1 MDYKKFIKKE
11 ENWGFISLIL
21 GIVSL
26 PFIILF
32 PISNIIALILSFIG
46 FVLGLIYLI
55 KNTGFGWDKEKKL
68 ALYGL
73 IVNSLSIIINIALFT
88 TGVLYV
94 KYFG

>member
-11 ENWGFISLIL
+11 ENWGYISLIL
-21 GIVSL
+21 GIVSFPL
-26 PFIILF
+26 IILF
-32 PISNIIALILSFIG
+32 PISNIIAFILSFIG

-55 KNTGFGWDKEKKL
+55 KNNGFGWDKEKKL

-73 IVNSLSIIINIALFT
+73 IVNFLSIIINMVLFT

>member
-11 ENWGFISLIL
+11 ENWGFVSLLL
-21 GIVSL
+21 GIISFPL
-26 PFIILF
+26 IILF

-55 KNTGFGWDKEKKL
+55 KNNGFGWDKEKKL

-73 IVNSLSIIINIALFT
+73 IVNSASIIINIVLFT
-88 TGVLYV
+88 TGILYI